1 MMYSIAASD
10 LETFIEELQTDHD
23 EVWEHLNDVYEPDLP
38 YWEARRKVL
47 LGIQSQVH
55 VTVQA
60 LKELNRMGVSRTQ
73 RVMMDELLTKFF
85 EGEPHD

>member
-1 MMYSIAASD
+1 MMYSIAPAD

-23 EVWEHLNDVYEPDLP
+23 EVWEHLNDVYENDLP

-47 LGIQSQVH
+47 LGIQSSIYVA
-55 VTVQA
+55 VQA

-73 RVMMDELLTKFF
+73 HVMMDELLTKLFV
-85 EGEPHD
+85 EESHD